1 MAFPYFFAMILGAII
16 VVAAIVA
23 IYFQLYKRNVNRA
36 IKAGNETAH
45 TMAPPFHV
53 LIITAIL
60 VLILTTIISYF
71 VGYKTAYDRMENA
84 VPPQYAAEESI
95 EQQTFYAE
103 IISITGTLENGNLV
117 TVEGLSVNEI
127 NYRGEFSFSVFGET
141 SLEWHNTSLEFSE
154 LEIGDTISITF
165 SGEVQET
172 SPATISQVLKIQL
185 LDDNK

>member
-1 MAFPYFFAMILGAII
+1 MAFPYFCAIILGAII
-16 VVAAIVA
+16 VVAAIVV

-45 TMAPPFHV
+45 TMASPFCV

-71 VGYKTAYDRMENA
+71 VGYKTAYDRIENA
-84 VPPQYAAEESI
+84 VTPQYEAEEI
-95 EQQTFYAE
+95 GPQTFYAE
-103 IISITGTLENGNLV
+103 IIAISGTLENGNLV
-117 TVEGLSVNEI
+117 TVKGLSVNDV

-165 SGEVQET
+165 SEEIQET